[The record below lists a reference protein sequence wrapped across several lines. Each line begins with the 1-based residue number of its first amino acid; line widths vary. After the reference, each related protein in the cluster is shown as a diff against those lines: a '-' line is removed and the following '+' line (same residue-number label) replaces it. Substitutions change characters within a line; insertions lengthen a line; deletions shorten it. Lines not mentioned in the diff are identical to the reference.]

1 MKKLILVAFV
11 AVALGVFSAF
21 VLPGVTNFDRLVL
34 GSGNYGSDPNSTADI
49 TLQNDEYISNATDGV
64 LELNAQTLNVNATVA
79 GTDVFTTTA
88 AADTVVVSGTLNTD
102 IFVVSGVFTSA
113 IDQQDILRVTA
124 KTDTLI
130 VSRMASG
137 ESALKYNWIRLR

>member
-1 MKKLILVAFV
+1 MVAFV

-79 GTDVFTTTA
+79 GTNVFTTTA

-113 IDQQDILRVTA
+113 IDQQDILQVTA